1 MIVIVV
7 VSAGISKTKLP
18 PGPGNGGSGPNYT
31 WTQTL
36 NEVTITLAVA
46 KGTITKQID
55 CQITDTRIKLS
66 LRGTETLLSGTLYAE
81 VRADDSI
88 WQYDREDSCITIELE
103 KKETQNWWE
112 SVIQGHPEIDIT
124 SVHPDNSRLDDL
136 DGETRGMV
144 EKMMYDQ
151 RQKAAG
157 LPTSDEQDKMKIFEK
172 FKKEHP
178 EMDFSNAKFQ

>member
-1 MIVIVV
+1 MLTIVV
-7 VSAGISKTKLP
+7 VSAGKSETKLP

-36 NEVTITLAVA
+36 NEVTITVTVA
-46 KGTITKQID
+46 KGTGTKQIN
-55 CQITDTRIKLS
+55 CQITDKRLDLS
-66 LRGTETLLSGTLYAE
+66 LRDGETLVSGTLYAE
-81 VRADDSI
+81 VRGDDSI
-88 WQYDREDSCITIELE
+88 WQFDREDSCVIIELE
-103 KKETQNWWE
+103 KKEKQNWWE
-112 SVIQGHPEIDIT
+112 SIIEGHPKIDIS
-124 SVHPDNSRLDDL
+124 SVQPDNSRLDDL

-157 LPTSDEQDKMKIFEK
+157 LPTSDEQEKMKIFEK
-172 FKKEHP
+172 FKNQHP